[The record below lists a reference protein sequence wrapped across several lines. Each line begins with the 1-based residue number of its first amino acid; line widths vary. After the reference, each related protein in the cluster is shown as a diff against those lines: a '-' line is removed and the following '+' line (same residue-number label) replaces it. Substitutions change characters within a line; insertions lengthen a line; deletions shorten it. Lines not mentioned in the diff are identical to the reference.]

1 MNNNNNEKEWK
12 GEGNNSG
19 EKEWTIGNSSSH
31 FL

>member
-1 MNNNNNEKEWK
+1 MNNNKDEKEWK